1 VQIVSIFPFSSS
13 REHRLPRLLEDE
25 HSLGRRPQ
33 NGTILNGVFPVNFP
47 LFSTKT
53 EILLLAREVLALR
66 FAAGKKSCSGRQS
79 FRQNR
84 NMNLNDE
91 QREKVAEW
99 IAQGLKLSE
108 IQNRLGSELGVV
120 MTYMDVR
127 LLVDDLKL
135 TPKDVEPPRPRL
147 PAQAVGAS
155 PSTPAPTPSSPLSP
169 QAPGAASVSVRVDQ
183 IARPGTLVS
192 GKVTFT
198 DGVTADWHLDQTGR
212 LGLAPQ
218 QAGYRPGAAD
228 LQQFQAALDGELSKL
243 GF

>member
-1 VQIVSIFPFSSS
+1 
-13 REHRLPRLLEDE
+13 
-25 HSLGRRPQ
+25 
-33 NGTILNGVFPVNFP
+33 
-47 LFSTKT
+47 LFSAKP
-53 EILLLAREVLALR
+53 EILLFGRYVLALR
-66 FAAGKKSCSGRQS
+66 FAAEKRVKPGGQS
-79 FRQNR
+79 LRWNR
-84 NMNLNDE
+84 IMNLDDE

-108 IQNRLGSELGVV
+108 IQNRLVSELGVV

-135 TPKDVEPPRPRL
+135 TPKDAEPLKPSL
-147 PAQAVGAS
+147 LAAQSPGPGSLAPGAG
-155 PSTPAPTPSSPLSP
+155 PSSALSP
-169 QAPGAASVSVRVDQ
+169 QAPASGSVSIRVDQ

-198 DGVTADWHLDQTGR
+198 DGMTADWHLDQTGR

-218 QAGYRPGAAD
+218 QAGYRPAAAD
-228 LQQFQAALDGELSKL
+228 LQQFQAALDGELSKM